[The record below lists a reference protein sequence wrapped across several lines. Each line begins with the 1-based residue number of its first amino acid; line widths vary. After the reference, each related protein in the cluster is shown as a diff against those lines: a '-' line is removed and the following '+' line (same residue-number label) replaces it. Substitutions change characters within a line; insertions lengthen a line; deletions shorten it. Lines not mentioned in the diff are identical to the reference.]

1 MWQSLLISPDE
12 TGQIDNFDAYLLLIL
27 APIGILTSLTI
38 IIAHIYSPK
47 LRAHPGDLIMM
58 VAVAELLLTIHW
70 FSSALNSSF
79 FLGGDTS
86 DGTWFCKVESW
97 IAVSGANLE
106 ILYNFCFIT
115 SIFMKVFLLNA
126 KRIKWYTY
134 HIFSLCI
141 GASIVF
147 YNYVEGY
154 MGLNPYGTCSIKIVS
169 KKSIIA
175 GALSLIV
182 LAIFSIFVLYYT
194 KKVLPQHTEELAS
207 LKRNFVNFYST
218 YLKMLVVLW
227 SVIMV
232 AFMAQNIS
240 PIEDGTDNET
250 EVGIIKAAETDTD
263 MTWQDYAFALGKLG
277 NVGKVMT
284 PILFFIIRMRDP
296 LIKHYIYVPF
306 QKSLGILKA
315 STPFFLDAETPSANE
330 DPDSKIKKEELESEL
345 VSNTK
350 DLNWINMLNSTIKE
364 TLYRTIIASI
374 SYYYQPVMYKYR
386 NSQIEISS
394 K

>member
-1 MWQSLLISPDE
+1 MWQSLLISPDQ
-12 TGQIDNFDAYLLLIL
+12 TGQMDNLDAYLLLVL
-27 APIGILTSLTI
+27 APIGIVTSLTI

-58 VAVAELLLTIHW
+58 VAVAELFLTIHW
-70 FSSALNSSF
+70 FSSALNSTYF
-79 FLGGDTS
+79 INGNTS
-86 DGTWFCKVESW
+86 DGSWFCEIESL

-126 KRIKWYTY
+126 KRIKSYVY
-134 HIFSLCI
+134 HIFSLSI
-141 GASIVF
+141 AFMIVF
-147 YNYVEGY
+147 YNYIEGN

-169 KKSIIA
+169 KKSIVA

-182 LAIFSIFVLYYT
+182 LAIFSFFVLYYT

-240 PIEDGTDNET
+240 PIEDGPASQE
-250 EVGIIKAAETDTD
+250 EMIKAAETDTS
-263 MTWQDYAFALGKLG
+263 MTWEDYAFALGKLG

-284 PILFFIIRMRDP
+284 PIIFFIIRMRDP
-296 LIKHYIYVPF
+296 LIKHHIYVPF
-306 QKSLGILKA
+306 
-315 STPFFLDAETPSANE
+315 
-330 DPDSKIKKEELESEL
+330 
-345 VSNTK
+345 
-350 DLNWINMLNSTIKE
+350 
-364 TLYRTIIASI
+364 
-374 SYYYQPVMYKYR
+374 
-386 NSQIEISS
+386 
-394 K
+394 